1 MEPNAAVTLQMLQTI
16 FESNPMAVTV
26 VDRNG
31 RITVANSSAEKI
43 LRLTRTE
50 ISQRCY
56 DAPEWTITDLDGN
69 PFPVENLP
77 FVMAKSTLAPVY
89 NVRHA
94 ISHNGSERIYLKI
107 DAYPVFDD
115 RSDFDG
121 IIAFI
126 EDISESV
133 RDSIRRKESEATLRS
148 IFRAAPVGI
157 GMVKRRQLLWINE
170 KMQEI
175 CGYTEAELINQSAR
189 MLYPSDDEFE
199 LVGKEKYHQI
209 EQHGTGTVETRWQRK
224 DGQIIEVLLSSAPI
238 DSNDLD
244 KGVTFSVL
252 DISTRIKLEQQLRQ
266 SEKMQAIGQLA
277 GGIAHDFNNQL
288 AGIMG
293 FADLLDEA
301 LPVNSRLKRYTSEIL
316 SSATRASELTFQL
329 LAFAQKGKY
338 LSVSVDIHRV
348 IADVIGL
355 LSHAMPKNIVIEQH
369 LMASPTSVKG
379 DPSQI
384 QNALLN
390 LAINGRNA
398 MPDGGTLSFSTE
410 TVEVSRETDFP
421 STQKI
426 SPGKYM
432 KISVT
437 DTGVGVSPDVAGR
450 IFEPFFSGEHDS
462 SGLGLAAVY
471 GTCQNHSGAID
482 MNSIPDAGSTFSMYL
497 PLETGK
503 EHSVP
508 APLPRESYSDISQ
521 QTVLIVDDEEV
532 VREMLHAIVTSMGY
546 LALECE
552 NGVQAVKMYRTHQ
565 RPIDLVILDMV
576 MPVKDGRT
584 TFFELREIDPDAKV
598 LISSGYTVDGDAQ
611 ELLSRGA
618 LGFIQKPFRSSA
630 IREKLTSVLT
640 N

>member
-1 MEPNAAVTLQMLQTI
+1 MELSATINLQMLQTI
-16 FESNPMAVTV
+16 FESNPMAITV

-31 RITVANSSAEKI
+31 FIKIANSAAENI

-56 DAPEWTITDLDGN
+56 DAPEWTITDLTGN

-77 FVMAKSTLAPVY
+77 FVIAKSTLAPVY

-94 ISHNGSERIYLKI
+94 ISHDGNERIYLKI

-115 RSDFDG
+115 SGDFDG

-133 RDSIRRKESEATLRS
+133 RDSIRREESEATLRS

-157 GMVKRRQLLWINE
+157 GMLKRRRLLWTNE

-175 CGYTEAELINQSAR
+175 CGYSEAELLNQSAR
-189 MLYPSDDEFE
+189 MLYPSDEDFE
-199 LVGKEKYHQI
+199 LVGKEKYQQI

-224 DGQIIEVLLSSAPI
+224 DGQIVEVLLSSAPI

-252 DISTRIKLEQQLRQ
+252 DISTRIKLEKQLRQ

-348 IADVIGL
+348 IADVIGI
-355 LSHAMPKNIVIEQH
+355 LSHTMPKNIIIEQH
-369 LMASPTSVKG
+369 LMASPTSIKG

-398 MPDGGTLSFSTE
+398 MPDGGILSFYTE
-410 TVEVSRETDFP
+410 TVQIERETSFP

-426 SPGKYM
+426 SSGKYM
-432 KISVT
+432 KISVK
-437 DTGVGVSPDVAGR
+437 DTGIGVSPAVAGR

-471 GTCQNHSGAID
+471 GTCQNHNGAID
-482 MNSIPDAGSTFSMYL
+482 MNSIPNAGSTFSMYL
-497 PLETGK
+497 PLEAGNDY
-503 EHSVP
+503 SIP
-508 APLPRESYSDISQ
+508 APLVRESESDVSQ
-521 QTVLIVDDEEV
+521 QTILIVDDEEV

-546 LALECE
+546 RALVCE
-552 NGVQAVKMYRTHQ
+552 NGLQAMKMYRAHQ
-565 RPIDLVILDMV
+565 KSIDLVILDMV

-584 TFFELREIDPDAKV
+584 TFIELRELDPDAKI
-598 LISSGYTVDGDAQ
+598 LISSGYTVDGDAR

-640 N
+640 T